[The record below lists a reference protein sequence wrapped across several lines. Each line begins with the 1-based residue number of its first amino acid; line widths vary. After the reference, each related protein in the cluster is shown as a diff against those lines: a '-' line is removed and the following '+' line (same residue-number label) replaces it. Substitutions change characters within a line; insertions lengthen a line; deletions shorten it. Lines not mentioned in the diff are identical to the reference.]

1 MWDDIPNDIKS
12 QYDFPVF
19 AYTQKIYFGNST
31 VIFIHKVPKRYR
43 LYEGEI
49 PPLKRNGGGAGGCG
63 GNNVIGDD
71 IVMNDVDVN
80 DVVVNDVDVNDVD
93 VNDVDVNDV
102 DATIT
107 TTTISPTSPITPD
120 DGAGEIDKLELIP
133 ISSIYDS
140 LNTGWNGDKWRRCTI
155 WSFKKLRPII
165 ELYARIDI

>member
-49 PPLKRNGGGAGGCG
+49 PPLKHNGGGAGGGG

-71 IVMNDVDVN
+71 IVMNDVN

-93 VNDVDVNDV
+93 VNDVDANDV
-102 DATIT
+102 DATM
-107 TTTISPTSPITPD
+107 TTTISPTSPIAPTPPD